1 MLVNLVQPPPRPEQ
15 VGVCHMDESS
25 GASEARPGLELRG
38 ALSQLYREPVA
49 AVAGGRASPG
59 AGIGELSAE
68 RPPASLALR
77 RGVLPSSLVLQ
88 VPVDGPEAETEAE
101 GPHGALCQVR
111 RPCCSLGPPRFPSW
125 GVLRA
130 ATSYQ
135 PHPVQAPCCQV
146 GGADRDTEACLRP
159 CGAGSGRARTPGLAF
174 TAAPLQGG

>member
-1 MLVNLVQPPPRPEQ
+1 
-15 VGVCHMDESS
+15 MDESS

-59 AGIGELSAE
+59 AGGGELSAE

-101 GPHGALCQVR
+101 GPHGALRQVR

-135 PHPVQAPCCQV
+135 PHPVRAPCCQV
-146 GGADRDTEACLRP
+146 GGADGDTEACLRP
-159 CGAGSGRARTPGLAF
+159 CGQGAAEPGL
-174 TAAPLQGG
+174 QGWPSRLRPCRG